1 MGLWIYYAYRVVYI
15 RFMGPHRQYDHIDA
29 QTI

>member
-1 MGLWIYYAYRVVYI
+1 MVWINYAYRVVYI
-15 RFMGPHRQYDHIDA
+15 RFVGTHHAYNRIDA